1 MPFEIGAVAKDSPAE
16 KAGLKE
22 NDRIIA
28 FNDTPTP
35 FFSDFQRL
43 ARQQKNKEIQ
53 ITALRNSTDTVRL
66 SLVTSETG
74 TIGVYNKGADNYFEF
89 QRQDYSL
96 IEAIPAGVTK
106 GLNFLGDQAKAFGQM
121 FRGKIKVSE
130 SLGGL
135 GSIGGMFGGEW
146 IWERFWLMTAILS
159 LVLAF
164 MNLLPIPA
172 LDGGHVL
179 FLLYEMIS
187 GRKPSDKFLEW
198 ATTIGFVLILGLI
211 LYANGLDIF
220 RGIFK

>member
-1 MPFEIGAVAKDSPAE
+1 
-16 KAGLKE
+16 
-22 NDRIIA
+22 
-28 FNDTPTP
+28 
-35 FFSDFQRL
+35 L
-43 ARQQKNKEIQ
+43 ARQHKNQEIGV
-53 ITALRNSTDTVRL
+53 TAIRNNTDTLAL
-66 SLVTSETG
+66 SMVTTETG
-74 TIGVYNKGADNYFEF
+74 TIGVYPKSVNAFFDME
-89 QRQDYSL
+89 RQDYTL
-96 IEAIPAGVTK
+96 LEAIPAGVVK
-106 GLNFLGDQAKAFGQM
+106 GWGFLTDQAKAFGQM

-135 GSIGGMFGGEW
+135 GSIGGMFGAEW
-146 IWERFWLMTAILS
+146 VWERFWLMTAILS

-187 GRKPSDKFLEW
+187 GRKPSDKFLEY
-198 ATTIGFVLILGLI
+198 ATTIGFILVLGLI